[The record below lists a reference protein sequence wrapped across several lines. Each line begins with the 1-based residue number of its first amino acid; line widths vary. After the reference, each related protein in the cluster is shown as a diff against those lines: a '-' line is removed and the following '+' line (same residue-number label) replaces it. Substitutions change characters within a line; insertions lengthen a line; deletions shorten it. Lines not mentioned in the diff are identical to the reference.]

1 MTVVVV
7 VVVAADVVVFIMVG
21 VIWSPQLV
29 RFSFVVVVSV
39 VVVVAVVAT
48 ILVAMVV
55 AVEGLVVR
63 WNCLFC
69 VCTDR

>member
-29 RFSFVVVVSV
+29 RFSFVVVVGV
-39 VVVVAVVAT
+39 VMAVVAT

-55 AVEGLVVR
+55 VVEGLVVR